1 MNKWASNWNDITDF
15 TFISVISSH
24 EMSGDMKL
32 TEYLWPIVRE
42 IIKTAVENRQNLIV
56 EGCYILFDLEKR
68 FFQMIIRLIVICCN
82 NLETRTP
89 G

>member
-24 EMSGDMKL
+24 EMSGDIKL

-56 EGCYILFDLEKR
+56 EGCYILFDLEKD
-68 FFQMIIRLIVICCN
+68 FSDDYKIDSDL
-82 NLETRTP
+82 L
-89 G
+89 

>member
-56 EGCYILFDLEKR
+56 EGCYILFDLEKD

>member
-56 EGCYILFDLEKR
+56 EGCYILLDLEKD
-68 FFQMIIRLIVICCN
+68 FSDDYKIDSDL
-82 NLETRTP
+82 L
-89 G
+89 

>member
-56 EGCYILFDLEKR
+56 EGCYILFDLEKD
-68 FFQMIIRLIVICCN
+68 FSDDCKIDSDL
-82 NLETRTP
+82 L
-89 G
+89 

>member
-42 IIKTAVENRQNLIV
+42 IIKTAVENRR
-56 EGCYILFDLEKR
+56 ILLLKVVIFYSIWKKI
-68 FFQMIIRLIVICCN
+68 FQMIIRLIVICCN